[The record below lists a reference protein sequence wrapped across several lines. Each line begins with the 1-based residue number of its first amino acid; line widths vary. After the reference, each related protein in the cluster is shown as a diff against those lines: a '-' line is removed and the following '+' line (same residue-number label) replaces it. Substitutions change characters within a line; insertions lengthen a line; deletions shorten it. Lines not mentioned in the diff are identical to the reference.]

1 MPEIEVLTSNGELR
15 RLQITDQKMIIGRG
29 VESDV
34 VLSDQLLSRRH
45 AEIGQRAGGFYLV
58 DLRSTNGTF
67 INGERVVGERRLRH
81 GDLIAVGQTR
91 LVFSEGVAS
100 SPDVADGAVLVGAQS
115 YTIQDLQSR
124 VTSRAMEVV
133 DLARQTRVFQLLGM
147 ASSSLLG
154 NRPLPELFERALDV
168 VFEAIPV
175 QRGAIALLDPRTGA
189 PQIRAARSLLDD
201 PITRV
206 SIAISRRV
214 VDQRVALLIP
224 NVFEDSALRDRESI
238 LSTGLRSAIC
248 APLWLAPTGG
258 TTEEV
263 IGLIYGDTRDT
274 GRPFRRDDLEIL
286 TALANIA
293 ASKIESGR
301 LQEMNAEKE
310 RLEREMRAAADIQ
323 RSILPSHAPP
333 VPSCEL
339 DGESRSCD
347 AVGGDYHDFHW
358 DGQRLSITVAD
369 VSGKGLGA
377 AMLMTSLRTAV
388 HAHWRDTA
396 LASVAV
402 LINRTFFENV
412 PVDRYATCFLAR
424 FDPHTGRLTYV
435 SAGHP
440 PPLLVRASGTVEP
453 LRTGGPGLGLFD
465 AVEFEEG
472 DTTLDPGDTLVAYS
486 DGVTESWPSPETAEA
501 ILIDL
506 TRSHAG
512 APVSSLRQA
521 ILAAV
526 DGQNRG
532 VRKDDCTVVVLR
544 WSPGAPPG
552 PA

>member
-45 AEIGQRAGGFYLV
+45 AEIGPRGGGFYLV

-91 LVFSEGVAS
+91 LIFSEGATHES
-100 SPDVADGAVLVGAQS
+100 ADGAVLVGAQS

-133 DLARQTRVFQLLGM
+133 DLTRQTRVFQLLGM

-168 VFEAIPV
+168 IFEAIPV
-175 QRGAIALLDPRTGA
+175 QRAAIVLLDPRGGA
-189 PQIRAARSLLDD
+189 PQVRAARSQTDD
-201 PITRV
+201 VITRI
-206 SIAISRRV
+206 STAISRRV

-224 NVFEDSALRDRESI
+224 NIFEDSALRDRESI

-248 APLWLAPTGG
+248 APLWLATSDGRS
-258 TTEEV
+258 EEV
-263 IGLIYGDTRDT
+263 IGLIYADTRDT

-301 LQEMNAEKE
+301 LQEANAEKE

-424 FDPHTGRLTYV
+424 FDPRTGRLTYV

-453 LRTGGPGLGLFD
+453 LRAGGPGLGLFD
-465 AVEFEEG
+465 AVEFDEG
-472 DTTLDPGDTLVAYS
+472 ETALGPGDTLIAYS
-486 DGVTESWPSPETAEA
+486 DGVSESWPTPEVAEDL
-501 ILIDL
+501 LIDL
-506 TRSHAG
+506 ARKHAG
-512 APVSSLRQA
+512 TPVSALRQA

-532 VRKDDCTVVVLR
+532 ARKDDCTVVVLR
-544 WSPGAPPG
+544 WTPGWSPSGT
-552 PA
+552 